1 MNDQRFQQSMR
12 RICENDKEGLR
23 EIYEDYCPMIYSV
36 VLDILKSRE
45 DAEDIT
51 SDFFIRLWDIAGSY
65 KAGCGHREVYE
76 QLDLFT
82 DYEALEKRRAEEEEQ
97 LKRERKIQEAMLD
110 IKKKFGGNAILKGM
124 NLQDGATARERNG
137 QIGGHKA

>member
-23 EIYEDYCPMIYSV
+23 EVYEDYCPMIYSV

-65 KAGCGHREVYE
+65 KAGSGHR
-76 QLDLFT
+76 
-82 DYEALEKRRAEEEEQ
+82 A
-97 LKRERKIQEAMLD
+97 
-110 IKKKFGGNAILKGM
+110 
-124 NLQDGATARERNG
+124 
-137 QIGGHKA
+137 

>member
-1 MNDQRFQQSMR
+1 MNDQQFQQSMR

-65 KAGCGHREVYE
+65 KAGCGHRAW
-76 QLDLFT
+76 LITMPGIWL
-82 DYEALEKRRAEEEEQ
+82 
-97 LKRERKIQEAMLD
+97 
-110 IKKKFGGNAILKGM
+110 
-124 NLQDGATARERNG
+124 
-137 QIGGHKA
+137 